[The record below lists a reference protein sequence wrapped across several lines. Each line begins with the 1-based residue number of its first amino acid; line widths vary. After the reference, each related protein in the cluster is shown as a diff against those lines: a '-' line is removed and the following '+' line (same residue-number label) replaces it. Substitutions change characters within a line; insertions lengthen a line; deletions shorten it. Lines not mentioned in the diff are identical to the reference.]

1 MTAHAADCCDY
12 CGLPLNS
19 SWRRPWSEARA
30 ESQNASGP
38 FYCCVGCRIAA
49 SIAGGGGES
58 GAARWALAR
67 LGLAIF
73 FTMNVMAFTMAL
85 WSYEIYE
92 AESGSADR
100 WTASLIE
107 LFRYACLLLSLP
119 VLWLLG
125 GALWRDAWSQLRR
138 GIFSTDLLLVLGIGA
153 SYVYSVLAVFR
164 GYPHVY
170 FEVGCVVLVML
181 TLGRWLEATGKLRT
195 TAALDALEKLLP
207 EQVRLD
213 TLPER
218 WVPRQLVA
226 VGETLRVLPGER
238 VPLDGVLL
246 RGSATLD
253 EQVITGESR
262 PAVKEKGDEVYA
274 GTLNLD
280 AELVVR
286 ASCTADEGSLRRL
299 IDLVRH
305 AREQKGH
312 YQRLADRMARAFL
325 PLVAIIALLATLLHG
340 VRTGF
345 DVGLMTGLSVL
356 LIACPCALG
365 LATPLAVWAA
375 LGTASRAQVLFR
387 HGEALERLANVR
399 AICFDKTGTLT
410 IAEPSVARFITDDD
424 EARVLALAAALAS
437 ASTHAFSR
445 AIDHFVAAHDHAPTS
460 QIRETLRQVRTLAG
474 RGLTAL
480 LAGDASHRPVSLG
493 SWRFMQ
499 EQGLVAR
506 GIVGEAI
513 ATALADGDSFSCL
526 GWNGAVR
533 GVFLFREQL
542 RPEAATAIAACRAL
556 GCELVMLT
564 GDHQAHADRIG
575 RPLGLTIRAG
585 LLPGEKVAALREYRR
600 VYGSVAMI
608 GDGINDAPALESSD
622 VGIAL
627 ACGTDLSRQSASV
640 CLLSDDLRRLPW
652 AIEWSRRT
660 LRTIR
665 FNLLWAF
672 LYNVVGVG
680 LAAAGWLNPVFAAI
694 AMVGSSLMVIGN
706 SLWLAQATAP
716 PTDTAGAPRLEELAL
731 ELEEVVRA

>member
-12 CGLPLNS
+12 CGLPLTT
-19 SWRRPWSEARA
+19 SWWRPRP
-30 ESQNASGP
+30 ASP
-38 FYCCVGCRIAA
+38 SRPEVAVEPAYCCVGCRVAA
-49 SIAGGGGES
+49 SIAGASGET

-67 LGLAIF
+67 LGFAIF
-73 FTMNVMAFTMAL
+73 FTMNVMAFTMVL
-85 WSYEIYE
+85 WSYQIYE
-92 AESGSADR
+92 AESGPIDR
-100 WTASLIE
+100 WTASLVE

-125 GALWRDAWSQLRR
+125 GTLCKDAWSQLRR
-138 GIFSTDLLLVLGIGA
+138 GVFSTDLLLVLGIGA

-164 GYPHVY
+164 GHPHVY

-213 TLPER
+213 SLPER
-218 WVPRQLVA
+218 WVPRQFVA
-226 VGETLRVLPGER
+226 VGTTLRVLPGER
-238 VPLDGVLL
+238 VPLDGVIV

-262 PAVKEKGDEVYA
+262 PAVKECGDEVYA

-280 AELVVR
+280 AELLLR
-286 ASCTADEGSLRRL
+286 ATCTADEGSLRRL

-305 AREQKGH
+305 AREQKGQ
-312 YQRLADRMARAFL
+312 YQRLADRMARMFL
-325 PLVAIIALLATLLHG
+325 PLVTISALVVTFVHG
-340 VRTGF
+340 MRTGF

-375 LGTASRAQVLFR
+375 FGTASRAQVLFR
-387 HGEALERLANVR
+387 HGEALERLATVR

-410 IAEPSVARFITDDD
+410 IAEPSVERFVADEDDD
-424 EARVLALAAALAS
+424 RVLALAAALAH
-437 ASTHAFSR
+437 ASLHAFSR
-445 AIDHFVAAHDHAPTS
+445 AIERFANEHDHAPIS
-460 QIRETLRQVRTLAG
+460 DAGESLQQVRTMAG
-474 RGLTAL
+474 RGLTACL
-480 LAGDASHRPVSLG
+480 VDGYGERSVSLG
-493 SWRFMQ
+493 SWRLMQ
-499 EQGLVAR
+499 EQGLVSR
-506 GIVGEAI
+506 GVVVDAI
-513 ATALADGDSFSCL
+513 ALALADGDSFSCL
-526 GWNGAVR
+526 GWEGEVR
-533 GVFLFREQL
+533 GVFVFREQL
-542 RPEAATAIAACRAL
+542 RPEAAAAMAACRAL

-564 GDHQAHADRIG
+564 GDHETHAERIG
-575 RPLGLTIRAG
+575 RQLGLTVRAG
-585 LLPGEKVAALREYRR
+585 LLPEEKVATLHEYKRL
-600 VYGSVAMI
+600 YGSVAMI

-652 AIEWSRRT
+652 AIAWSRRT

-665 FNLLWAF
+665 FNLLWAC
-672 LYNVVGVG
+672 LYNVIGVG
-680 LAAAGWLNPVFAAI
+680 LAAAGWMNPVFAAI
-694 AMVGSSLMVIGN
+694 AMVASSLMVIGN
-706 SLWLAQATAP
+706 SMVLAQTAA
-716 PTDTAGAPRLEELAL
+716 PTTRAAEVSLQDEPAV
-731 ELEEVVRA
+731 ELEVVGHS

>member
-1 MTAHAADCCDY
+1 MTSHADDRCDY
-12 CGLPLNS
+12 CGLPLAS
-19 SWRRPWSEARA
+19 RWWRPPSTHASEGTVA
-30 ESQNASGP
+30 EPA
-38 FYCCVGCRIAA
+38 YCCVGCRIAA
-49 SIAGGGGES
+49 SIAGEGGET

-92 AESGSADR
+92 AELGQTDR

-125 GALWRDAWSQLRR
+125 GTLWHDAWSQMRR
-138 GIFSTDLLLVLGIGA
+138 GVFSTDLLLVLGIGA

-213 TLPER
+213 TIPER

-226 VGETLRVLPGER
+226 VGDTLRALPGER
-238 VPLDGVLL
+238 VPLDGVIV
-246 RGSATLD
+246 RGSATID

-262 PAVKEKGDEVYA
+262 PAIKESGDEVYA

-286 ASCTADEGSLRRL
+286 ATCAANEGSLRRL
-299 IDLVRH
+299 IDLVRA
-305 AREQKGH
+305 AREKKGH
-312 YQRLADRMARAFL
+312 YQRLADRIAQAFL
-325 PLVAIIALLATLLHG
+325 PLVSLISLAAAFYHG
-340 VRTGF
+340 TRAGF
-345 DVGLMTGLSVL
+345 DTGLMTGLSVL

-387 HGEALERLANVR
+387 HGEALERLATVR

-410 IAEPSVARFITDDD
+410 IAEPKVERFLGDGDEREILSVA
-424 EARVLALAAALAS
+424 AAMATAS
-437 ASTHAFSR
+437 LHSFSR
-445 AIDHFVAAHDHAPTS
+445 AIELFVDESSGHVRRKGASDAV
-460 QIRETLRQVRTLAG
+460 QQVRTLPG
-474 RGLTAL
+474 RGLVAQL
-480 LAGDASHRPVSLG
+480 GEAERSPAIYLG
-493 SWRFMQ
+493 SWRLMQ
-499 EQGLVAR
+499 EQGLLPQ
-506 GIVGEAI
+506 GEIRLAI
-513 ATALADGDSFSCL
+513 ERALAGGESISCL
-526 GWNGAVR
+526 GWEGVVR
-533 GVFLFREQL
+533 GVFKFREQL
-542 RPEAATAIAACRAL
+542 RPEARAAIEACRAL

-564 GDHQAHADRIG
+564 GDHQAYAHRIG
-575 RPLGLTIRAG
+575 QRLGLAVRAE
-585 LLPGEKVAALREYRR
+585 LLPEDKVHAVREVRQTL
-600 VYGSVAMI
+600 GQVAMI

-622 VGIAL
+622 VGVAL

-640 CLLSDDLRRLPW
+640 CLLSNDLRRLPW
-652 AIEWSRRT
+652 AIELSRRA

-672 LYNVVGVG
+672 VYNVVGVG
-680 LAAAGWLNPVFAAI
+680 LAAAGWLNPVFAAV
-694 AMVGSSLMVIGN
+694 AMVGSSMMVIGN
-706 SLWLAQATAP
+706 SLFLAQRDVPLAHVAEMEQQDAP
-716 PTDTAGAPRLEELAL
+716 AAEWEEL
-731 ELEEVVRA
+731 VRA